1 MDLKENY
8 VLNDLSYDNVPLR
21 IIPQAVEKIDEEE
34 LKKSVEKN
42 RKMIESMRKE
52 ENYKRIMAM

>member
-1 MDLKENY
+1 MKENY

-42 RKMIESMRKE
+42 RPKMNSPKVR
-52 ENYKRIMAM
+52 

>member
-1 MDLKENY
+1 MDMKENY

-42 RKMIESMRKE
+42 RKMIEGMRKE